1 MMVQLCIFLL
11 VLGVIAILVE
21 VYLPGTEV
29 FGIVGVISLLASAV
43 LAIMFV
49 TYGWFIVIGQALILA
64 GFIYYLF
71 RLSRKKQLEGKFI
84 LNENLTAPVFEDLRG
99 YVGKEGRTVTLLG
112 PHGEVDFNGVRVQ
125 ATANGTMIE
134 LGTKVR
140 VTEAM
145 SDKVIVRALDSN

>member
-1 MMVQLCIFLL
+1 MVQLCIILL
-11 VLGVIAILVE
+11 VLGIIALLVE

-29 FGIVGVISLLASAV
+29 FGIVGVISLVASAV
-43 LAIMFV
+43 LAVMFV
-49 TYGWFIVIGQALILA
+49 TFGWFIVAGQALIVA

-71 RLSRKKQLEGKFI
+71 QLSRKKQLEGKFI
-84 LNENLTAPVFEDLRG
+84 LNENLVAPEFDDLRD

-125 ATANGTMIE
+125 ATSNGNIIE

-140 VTEAM
+140 VTETM
-145 SDKVIVRALDSN
+145 SDKVIVRALEGN